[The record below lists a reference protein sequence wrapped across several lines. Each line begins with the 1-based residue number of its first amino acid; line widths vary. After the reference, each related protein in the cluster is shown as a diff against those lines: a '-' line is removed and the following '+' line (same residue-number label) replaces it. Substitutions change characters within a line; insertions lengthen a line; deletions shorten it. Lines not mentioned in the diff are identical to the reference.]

1 MYGTFLSTRDG
12 CLALPNDSSAT
23 TYLSQAHTRVLSLL
37 AQGIFRLA
45 HRWRAVLLLDEADVY
60 LERRVT
66 QDVLRNALVS
76 VFLRSLEYY
85 KGIFFLTT
93 NRVGDFDEAVC
104 SRIHLF
110 LKYHD
115 LEERARRKVWETF
128 LQGATTVAGPATV
141 CLITVASNGRQVC

>member
-1 MYGTFLSTRDG
+1 MRL
-12 CLALPNDSSAT
+12 
-23 TYLSQAHTRVLSLL
+23 RVLTHKISAGELGVQPDVL
-37 AQGIFRLA
+37 EERLSRIFRLA
-45 HRWRAVLLLDEADVY
+45 HKWRAVLLLDEADVY

-66 QDVLRNALVS
+66 QDVLRNSLVS
-76 VFLRSLEYY
+76 VFLRSLEHY

-110 LKYHD
+110 LKYHN
-115 LEERARRKVWETF
+115 LEEWAKRKVWKTF

-141 CLITVASNGRQVC
+141 SPSELSILITVASNGRQVC